1 LILFPDKISGKK
13 FLSRF
18 MVGNFTRIFL
28 GGKFFGK
35 GVLKFLKGFLGL
47 KEIWYLIA
55 LLVFDKGSGI

>member
-1 LILFPDKISGKK
+1 LASPISEGEQIWDLTIGPNSGQKI
-13 FLSRF
+13 
-18 MVGNFTRIFL
+18 L